1 MSFEDMDTASYDS
14 EDKVLIP
21 WRRKGG
27 TVHRTETI
35 SVEVGVWFDK
45 EDPSFFD
52 VEYVTI
58 NDGNDIPISLDGDDQ
73 LSVEDEG
80 DDDDEHELSE

>member
-1 MSFEDMDTASYDS
+1 M
-14 EDKVLIP
+14 
-21 WRRKGG
+21 
-27 TVHRTETI
+27 
-35 SVEVGVWFDK
+35 WFDK